1 MQSLEESSINIHVEG
16 DQSATTEAKN
26 DQTDPE
32 NLPPAFEI
40 SIGISDEENEE
51 VEEPIKERLEVIEQ
65 NTDQFE

>member
-51 VEEPIKERLEVIEQ
+51 AE
-65 NTDQFE
+65 